1 MFQAQFNEA
10 KRSAD
15 NARDKAK
22 RCLTDAQNL
31 SGVTS
36 PNDISP
42 EKQEVHI
49 SPLCSVCPVLCMSQ
63 QYDSFPNDLGEVE
76 ELIHENQTKAELC
89 YSLDTG
95 VCCHSLDVCLYV
107 CMYVCVYFD
116 S

>member
-1 MFQAQFNEA
+1 VCKAHFNEA

-22 RCLTDAQNL
+22 HCLTDAQNL

-42 EKQEVHI
+42 EKQEVI
-49 SPLCSVCPVLCMSQ
+49 SLPVCSECPSLCVCLQ

-95 VCCHSLDVCLYV
+95 VCCHFLNLCLYV
-107 CMYVCVYFD
+107 CVLW
-116 S
+116 